1 MSGAGPAVRPR
12 TATPKRPDP
21 RGARPALLLA
31 LVSLAAGVAA
41 CERPGAP
48 GAGLGE
54 NSTREV
60 SMEWDRFVEAFVDGY
75 CEGQPHAAADWGRHE
90 HDGRF
95 PDWSPAGLAAWQGW
109 LEERRAAALAF
120 DPETLDGARAFEREH
135 LLAQLDGELFWLV
148 DARWPQSNPIYYADA
163 FSPSLYLTRPYAP
176 LADRLRAFVRW
187 AENLPRAAAEV
198 RASLEPELPE
208 TFADLAVQYF
218 GGLVTYLRDDVG
230 ALFASVDDRELR
242 AGLDRATGGAVAAL
256 EGLSADLGARRAAG
270 TPFALGPERF
280 ARMLSATERVE
291 TDLDELRAI
300 AEQDLAR
307 NLAALRRACAELAP
321 GVTVEE
327 CVGTVLADRPEDP
340 VAAARRQVVELRR
353 IVAAAG
359 RVGIPAGGE
368 EALVEEAPPFNR
380 WNPAYIDIPGPF
392 EKDLPSVYYIAP
404 PDPAWSEE
412 ERRGYLLAEVDLLF
426 ISAHEVWPGHFLQFL
441 HSNRAPSAVG
451 RLFVGYAY
459 AEGWA
464 HYAEELMWEEGLGEG
479 DPRVRVGQLLNALLR
494 DVRFVSA
501 IGLHT
506 GSMTLAESERLFRE
520 KAFQSPAAARQQ
532 AARGTF
538 DPAYLSYTMGKLMIL
553 RLREDWTAVNGG
565 REALREFH
573 DRFLSYGGPPIPLVR
588 AAMLDGD
595 AAARF

>member
-1 MSGAGPAVRPR
+1 MSRA
-12 TATPKRPDP
+12 
-21 RGARPALLLA
+21 ARSA
-31 LVSLAAGVAA
+31 LVAALVAVAAVFAA
-41 CERPGAP
+41 CERPGPP
-48 GAGLGE
+48 GAAVGE
-54 NSTREV
+54 NATREV
-60 SMEWDRFVEAFVDGY
+60 SMEWDRFIEDFVDGY
-75 CEGQPHAAADWGRHE
+75 CERQPHAAADWGRHE

-95 PDWSPAGLAAWQGW
+95 PDWSPEGLAAWPHW

-120 DPETLDGARAFEREH
+120 DPEGLDDGRAFERDH
-135 LLAQLDGELFWLV
+135 LLAQLEGELFWLR
-148 DARWPQSNPIYYADA
+148 DARWPQRNPIYYADA

-176 LADRLRAFVRW
+176 LPERLRAFARF
-187 AENLPRAAAEV
+187 AENLPRAAAQA
-198 RASLEPELPE
+198 RANLETELPE
-208 TFADLAVQYF
+208 TFADFAVQYF
-218 GGLVTYLRDDVG
+218 GGLVTYLRDDVAG
-230 ALFASVDDRELR
+230 IFASVDDSELR
-242 AGLDRATGGAVAAL
+242 ADLERANRGAVAAL
-256 EGLSADLGARRAAG
+256 EELAADLGARGSASAG
-270 TPFALGPERF
+270 FALGPDRF
-280 ARMLSATERVE
+280 ARMLAATERVE
-291 TDLDELRAI
+291 TGLDELSAI
-300 AEQDLAR
+300 GEQDLAR
-307 NLAALRRACAELAP
+307 NLAALGRACGELAP
-321 GVTVEE
+321 GVAVEE
-327 CVGTVLADRPEDP
+327 CVRTVLAEKPDDP
-340 VAAARRQVVELRR
+340 VAAARRQVAELRR
-353 IVAAAG
+353 IVAEGG
-359 RVGIPAGGE
+359 RVGIPDGGE

-412 ERRGYLLAEVDLLF
+412 ERQGYLLGEVDLLF

-451 RLFVGYAY
+451 RLFVGYAF

-464 HYAEELMWEEGLGEG
+464 HYAEELMWEEGLGDG

-501 IGLHT
+501 IGIHA
-506 GSMTLAESERLFRE
+506 GEMTLGESERLFRE

-553 RLREDWTAVNGG
+553 RLREDWTAANGG
-565 REALREFH
+565 REALRRFH

-588 AAMLDGD
+588 GAMLDGD